1 MNRLRIGI
9 CDDEAI
15 WRERVNQ
22 LSEKYLSEKN
32 IDFEIKMFSSG
43 DKILQEKEPLTILF
57 LDEEM
62 PEMSGREVHKAL
74 SKTLTEIIFVTSHS
88 EIVYDCFGRNVL
100 GFLRKPINENEF
112 ERIMSRLLLDLEDN
126 LNFLTFYHSQ
136 ELVHLPYSSIIYLQA
151 EESYTKLFCQ
161 NNKNYTIRKNLNTL
175 GTQLTPHDF
184 IRIHKSYMI
193 NGMYSYKIIK
203 NGTLLETINGEFLP
217 IARRRKKEVFSKSEQ
232 LSIKYA
238 KRIWQDTSS

>member
-15 WRERVNQ
+15 WTEYIRQ
-22 LSEKYLSEKN
+22 LSEKYLSDKN

-43 DKILQEKEPLTILF
+43 DKILQEKEPLTFLF

-74 SKTLTEIIFVTSHS
+74 SKTSTEIIFVTSHS

-100 GFLRKPINENEF
+100 GFLRKPIDENEF
-112 ERIMSRLLLDLEDN
+112 KKIISKLLVDLTDN

-136 ELVHLPYSSIIYLQA
+136 ELIHLPYNSIIYLQA

-161 NNKNYTIRKNLNTL
+161 NNRNYIIRKNLNTL
-175 GTQLTPHDF
+175 DTLLTPHNF

-203 NGTLLETINGEFLP
+203 NGTILETVNGEFLP
-217 IARRRKKEVFSKSEQ
+217 IARRRKKDVYTKSEQ

-238 KRIWQDTSS
+238 KRIWQDS

>member
-1 MNRLRIGI
+1 MNKLRIGI

-15 WRERVNQ
+15 WRERVRQ
-22 LSEKYLSEKN
+22 LSEKYLSDKN
-32 IDFEIKMFSSG
+32 IDFEIKMFPSG
-43 DKILQEKEPLTILF
+43 DKILQEKEPLTFLF

-74 SKTLTEIIFVTSHS
+74 SKTSTEIIFVTSHS

-100 GFLRKPINENEF
+100 GFLRKPIDENEF
-112 ERIMSRLLLDLEDN
+112 ETIISKLLVDLADN

-136 ELVHLPYSSIIYLQA
+136 ELVHLPYNAIIYLQA

-161 NNKNYTIRKNLNTL
+161 NNRNYTIRKNLNTL
-175 GTQLTPHDF
+175 DALLTPHNF

-193 NGMYSYKIIK
+193 NGMYSYKILK
-203 NGTLLETINGEFLP
+203 NGTLLETVNGEFLP
-217 IARRRKKEVFSKSEQ
+217 IARRRKKDVYTKSEQ

-238 KRIWQDTSS
+238 KHIWQDT